1 MAENSNST
9 ATPDT
14 PENPFAVSESTES
27 PDNTPIVDCILPSRE
42 VHLWSGTSGVGKTAF
57 LFQTLADWVKGLPVL
72 GYASH
77 PVPFCY
83 VACERSREHTLST
96 MSRVGIN
103 PQESHIPV
111 VSAFDR
117 KLRTMDEVGNFALTE
132 VPDAKLLILDGIT
145 RLVPGNPNHA
155 SSVGEWFT
163 QAGALIQSRGVTI
176 LAVTCASKAKEGERY
191 LSPRQRIS
199 GSSAWGAMAGTVV
212 VIEDEKSE
220 DPRDLNRTMFILPL
234 NSPPK
239 ILHYTLDDRG
249 RFKLTAKEK
258 DVEAPNDF
266 EILLFARPVGAYFT
280 TKDVD
285 EICDS
290 LGISRR
296 TGYRY
301 VTTLISYDRVRRVTN
316 GMYQVTSDA

>member
-1 MAENSNST
+1 
-9 ATPDT
+9 
-14 PENPFAVSESTES
+14 
-27 PDNTPIVDCILPSRE
+27 
-42 VHLWSGTSGVGKTAF
+42 
-57 LFQTLADWVKGLPVL
+57 
-72 GYASH
+72 
-77 PVPFCY
+77 
-83 VACERSREHTLST
+83 
-96 MSRVGIN
+96 
-103 PQESHIPV
+103 
-111 VSAFDR
+111 
-117 KLRTMDEVGNFALTE
+117 
-132 VPDAKLLILDGIT
+132 
-145 RLVPGNPNHA
+145 
-155 SSVGEWFT
+155 
-163 QAGALIQSRGVTI
+163 
-176 LAVTCASKAKEGERY
+176 
-191 LSPRQRIS
+191 
-199 GSSAWGAMAGTVV
+199 
-212 VIEDEKSE
+212 
-220 DPRDLNRTMFILPL
+220 MFILPL